1 MIPLLLS
8 AFIASGLGGAQ
19 ETTPPHA
26 DNPFAGFE
34 TVTLSNGMRLW
45 LRILPGAADVS
56 VGVSVPYG
64 WDMDPAGKEELA
76 HFTEHMLFSDHR
88 GVSEQEIKD
97 QVESRGGSRNGL
109 TTTDH
114 TFYYVTLP
122 AREGLFGLEWLS
134 RVMEP
139 HAMDPDVVER
149 NRQPVALEIGARPW
163 EIGDRVAS
171 WLNPS
176 WLNRPGFWEREFGLT
191 AAREGGYDRWAS
203 LHAITPDDLKGFY
216 ERYYAPEVMTLVVV
230 GDLDRDSVV
239 ARAEATFGQ
248 LPDRSAPPAYGPLV
262 DPARPDRFIL
272 WAFRPNVR
280 YRRIFKIYE
289 MDAVEHA
296 RLIFLARYLDRRLSA
311 RLRFGETKAVY
322 GVSTTI
328 HSRGPASYLVLDAP
342 IDPEQWTFARD
353 IIEEEL
359 GALADGTIPPED
371 FRADRDAVIERLI
384 AENREAQD
392 LVFWVYRSFHRP
404 DIHASFPD
412 LPTVFSSLEVDELA
426 TFVRGILVP
435 DREIL
440 SIRRPHPLSQGVLGL
455 IAIALAFFTV
465 RGTRRLLTRPV
476 EMKRIRYVAR
486 LHLSSPVVAVGGTLY
501 VTAGVVLARLAVAGV
516 DRIGYAWILQV
527 DMYLFQMGAWAL
539 SLVGGLFGV
548 LVYLS
553 LPPRKLLVF
562 PDHVRVKN
570 LFYRSRVIPI
580 EDIHVVRRA
589 RIFDVARDGL
599 LFRTLP
605 LSWGLASPA
614 VHLQPRHGLGYLAR
628 VRDSQELLDVLD
640 GLGAPVMRPD

>member
-8 AFIASGLGGAQ
+8 AFIASSPGGAQ
-19 ETTPPHA
+19 EPRVSDTG
-26 DNPFAGFE
+26 NPFAGFE
-34 TVTLSNGMRLW
+34 TLTLGNGMRLW

-64 WDMDPAGKEELA
+64 WDMDPEGKEELA

-88 GVSEQEIKD
+88 GVPEQEIND
-97 QVESRGGSRNGL
+97 QVESRGGRRNGL

-134 RVMEP
+134 RVLEP
-139 HAMDPDVVER
+139 HLMDPDVVER

-163 EIGDRVAS
+163 EIGDRVAA

-176 WLNRPGFWEREFGLT
+176 WLSRPGFWEREFGLT
-191 AAREGGYDRWAS
+191 TARDASYDRWAS
-203 LHAITPDDLKGFY
+203 LHAITPEDLKGFY
-216 ERYYAPEVMTLVVV
+216 ERYYAPEAMTLVVV

-239 ARAEATFGQ
+239 ARAEATFGH
-248 LPDRSAPPAYGPLV
+248 LPERSAPPSYGPLV

-280 YRRIFKIYE
+280 YRRMFKIFE
-289 MDAVEHA
+289 LDAAAHA

-322 GVSTTI
+322 GVSTMI
-328 HSRGPASYLVLDAP
+328 HTRGPASYLVLDAP
-342 IDPEQWTFARD
+342 IDPEQYDLARAV
-353 IIEEEL
+353 IEEEL
-359 GALADGTIPPED
+359 LALAEGTTDPED

-392 LVFWVYRSFHRP
+392 LVFWVYRSFYRP
-404 DIHASFPD
+404 DLHASFPD
-412 LPTVFSSLEVDELA
+412 LPAVFRSLEADELA
-426 TFVRGILVP
+426 TFVQSYLVP

-440 SIRRPHPLSQGVLGL
+440 SIRRPHPLSQSVLGL
-455 IAIALAFFTV
+455 IALALAFFTV

-476 EMKRIRYVAR
+476 EMRRIRYVAR
-486 LHLSSPVVAVGGTLY
+486 LHLSSPVVAVAGTLY
-501 VTAGVVLARLAVAGV
+501 VTVGLVLARLAVAGA

-539 SLVGGLFGV
+539 ALVAGLFGV
-548 LVYLS
+548 LAYLS
-553 LPPRKLLVF
+553 IPPRKLLVF

-570 LFYRSRVIPI
+570 LLYRSRVIPI
-580 EDIHVVRRA
+580 EEIHVVRRA
-589 RIFDVARDGL
+589 RILDVARDGL

-605 LSWGLASPA
+605 LSWGLAGPA
-614 VHLQPRHGLGYLAR
+614 IHLQPRHGMGYLAR
-628 VRDSQELLDVLD
+628 VRDPQELLDVLD
-640 GLGAPVMRPD
+640 GLGARVQRPD